1 VAGELSVTKNGIS
14 DREYVVALLSEMD
27 KRFDQ
32 RMNDSDKASAAALQ
46 AAKEAVSAALAAAE
60 KAVLKAEIAADA
72 KFELLNELRGA
83 MKDQA
88 AMFATITSMNSM
100 DDAHSASL
108 KSLTDSFTEKMR
120 SVESRLDK
128 NEGADKGL
136 SISWMIIIGAV
147 GIIGTIIVAWNSLS
161 NSEVN

>member
-1 VAGELSVTKNGIS
+1 MTKNGIS

-60 KAVLKAEIAADA
+60 KAVLKAELAAED
-72 KFELLNELRGA
+72 KFKLLNELRGA
-83 MKDQA
+83 MKDQQ
-88 AMFATITSMNSM
+88 AMFATVASVDAI
-100 DDAHSASL
+100 DDAHEASL
-108 KSLTDSFTEKMR
+108 KSLSESFTEKMR

-128 NEGADKGL
+128 SEGSDKGL
-136 SISWMIIIGAV
+136 SISWTLIIGIS
-147 GIIGTIIVAWNSLS
+147 GIIGVIIVAWTSLS
-161 NSEVN
+161 SRMG

>member
-1 VAGELSVTKNGIS
+1 VTKNGIS
-14 DREYVVALLSEMD
+14 DREYVVVLLSEMD

-32 RMNDSDKASAAALQ
+32 RMKDADKAIAAALQ

-88 AMFATITSMNSM
+88 SMFATIASMNAM
-100 DDAHSASL
+100 DEAHSASL
-108 KSLTDSFTEKMR
+108 KALTDSFTEKMR

-128 NEGADKGL
+128 SEGADKGL
-136 SISWMIIIGAV
+136 SISWMLIIGVV
-147 GIIGTIIVAWNSLS
+147 GIIGTIIVAWTSLS
-161 NSEVN
+161 SSGVN